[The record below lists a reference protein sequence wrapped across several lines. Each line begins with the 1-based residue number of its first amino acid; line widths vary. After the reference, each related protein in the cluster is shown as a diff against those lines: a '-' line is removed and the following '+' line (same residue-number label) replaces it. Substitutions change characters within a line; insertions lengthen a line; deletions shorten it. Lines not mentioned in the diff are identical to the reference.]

1 MAVSMPTHKRRH
13 DGTMSSG
20 PIPFEFPSWIIS
32 AVILGGWAALA
43 HFTITQSET
52 AFTKCVFWL
61 LPQGVFWFGLKALC
75 AIHCIEAAVV
85 YLACR
90 HVRRDKHAPLSWTTQ
105 MQYTAS
111 TLVFGIFAGTV
122 LFRHLDRR
130 GMT

>member
-1 MAVSMPTHKRRH
+1 MAVSMPTHKRRRA
-13 DGTMSSG
+13 GTMSSR

-43 HFTITQSET
+43 YFAITQSET

-75 AIHCIEAAVV
+75 AIHGIEAAVV

-90 HVRRDKHAPLSWTTQ
+90 HVRREKHALLSWTTQ
-105 MQYTAS
+105 VQYSAS